1 MKKIFSKALVV
12 LAFLSAGTG
21 LSSCDSE
28 TLSTILP
35 YVLQLLMGGQT
46 QTYSGTAEVEGLIAD
61 GTNAD
66 GSTKYKYMEGGEKKT
81 VTASA
86 SVQVSQNTATITLT
100 QVEIGGRTLTNLQ
113 VAGVPIENGV
123 LEGGYQ
129 WAYTCERQYGANAVE
144 QISVTE
150 ENQATYHYDL
160 LSGSIQSTTDNSA
173 ILTFEAC
180 VYMGNEA
187 YNIKYTGQLVQQ

>member
-1 MKKIFSKALVV
+1 MKKIIRKVFVV
-12 LAFLSAGTG
+12 LAFIGVGTG
-21 LSSCDSE
+21 VTSCDSE
-28 TLSTILP
+28 TLTTLLP
-35 YVLQLLMGGQT
+35 YIIELLMGGQT
-46 QTYSGTAEVEGLIAD
+46 QTYSGTAEVEGLLVDKTSSTGFIQMP
-61 GTNAD
+61 NA
-66 GSTKYKYMEGGEKKT
+66 TKKT

-86 SVQVSQNTATITLT
+86 TVQVSQNTATITLT

-129 WAYTCERQYGANAVE
+129 WAYTCERQYGTDAVE

-160 LSGSIQSTTDNSA
+160 LSGSIQAASDNSA
-173 ILTFEAC
+173 ILTFDAC
-180 VYMGNEA
+180 VYMGDEV
-187 YNIKYTGQLVQQ
+187 YNITYKGQLVQQ

>member
-1 MKKIFSKALVV
+1 MKIVIRNVFVALA
-12 LAFLSAGTG
+12 LLGSGAGLT
-21 LSSCDSE
+21 SCDSE
-28 TLSTILP
+28 TLQVLLPTI
-35 YVLQLLMGGQT
+35 LQLLMGGQT
-46 QTYSGTAEVEGLIAD
+46 QTYSGTAEVEGLLVDKTSSTGFIQMP
-61 GTNAD
+61 NA
-66 GSTKYKYMEGGEKKT
+66 TKKT

-86 SVQVSQNTATITLT
+86 TVQVSQNTATITLT

-129 WAYTCERQYGANAVE
+129 WAYTCERQYGTDAVE
-144 QISVTE
+144 QISVTD

-160 LSGSIQSTTDNSA
+160 LSGSIQSAADNSA

-180 VYMGNEA
+180 VYMGDEV
-187 YNIKYTGQLVQQ
+187 YNITYKGQLVQQ

>member
-1 MKKIFSKALVV
+1 MKKVIRNVFVALA
-12 LAFLSAGTG
+12 LLGSGAGLT
-21 LSSCDSE
+21 SCDSE
-28 TLSTILP
+28 TLQVLLPTI
-35 YVLQLLMGGQT
+35 LQLLMGGQT
-46 QTYSGTAEVEGLIAD
+46 QTYSGTAEVEGLLVDKTSSTGFIQMP
-61 GTNAD
+61 NA
-66 GSTKYKYMEGGEKKT
+66 TKKT

-86 SVQVSQNTATITLT
+86 TVQVSQNTATITLT

-129 WAYTCERQYGANAVE
+129 WAYTCERQYGTDAVE
-144 QISVTE
+144 QISVTD

-160 LSGSIQSTTDNSA
+160 LSGSIQSAADNSA

-180 VYMGNEA
+180 VYMGDEV
-187 YNIKYTGQLVQQ
+187 YNITYKGQLVQQ

>member
-1 MKKIFSKALVV
+1 MKKVIRNVFVALA
-12 LAFLSAGTG
+12 LLGSGAGLT
-21 LSSCDSE
+21 SCDSE
-28 TLSTILP
+28 TLQVLLP
-35 YVLQLLMGGQT
+35 AIIQMLMGGQT
-46 QTYSGTAEVEGLIAD
+46 QTYSGTAEVEGLLVDKTSSTGFIQMP
-61 GTNAD
+61 NA
-66 GSTKYKYMEGGEKKT
+66 TKKT

-86 SVQVSQNTATITLT
+86 TVQVSQNTATITLT

-129 WAYTCERQYGANAVE
+129 WAYTCERQYGTDAVE
-144 QISVTE
+144 QISVTD

-160 LSGSIQSTTDNSA
+160 LSGSIQSAADNSA

-180 VYMGNEA
+180 VYMGDEV
-187 YNIKYTGQLVQQ
+187 YNISYKGQLVQQ